1 MAKATSKSALS
12 NLPLLAGIALAGAA
26 ITGVAVTG
34 IAATVAIALGRR
46 LTRGPSATGKVV
58 VIAGGSRGLGYALA
72 ERFAHAG
79 ARLVL
84 AARNADELNRA
95 QNSLLKHGASPESIL
110 LVPTDLTDPA
120 QATHLI
126 DLAIAHFGHIDIL
139 INNAAIIE
147 VGPIENQPLA
157 AFTRAMETNF
167 YSALHTTHAALPHML
182 ARAAKPVN
190 GSPRTTSSIVNI
202 ASIGGK
208 FAMPHLLPYAAS
220 KFALVGFSEGL
231 HAELRHKG
239 IRVTTVCPGLMRTGG
254 EAHAHYT
261 GNIEK
266 EKRWFEISAK
276 TPIVAASV
284 THAANR
290 IFHAVACGRA
300 EITIT
305 PQAWLAARIHGL
317 APETTQLLAAL
328 ANEYIL
334 PSPSPLMRREV
345 ILSWCPAKV
354 STNLTSR
361 MSPIF
366 VPAVDVRPFT
376 AVVTT
381 KSVPFASGK
390 MTGRTIRTRT
400 GFVVAQITIGA

>member
-1 MAKATSKSALS
+1 MAKPTPKSALS

-34 IAATVAIALGRR
+34 IAATVAVALGRR

-58 VIAGGSRGLGYALA
+58 VITGGSRGLGYALA
-72 ERFAHAG
+72 QRFVRAG

-84 AARNADELNRA
+84 AARNPEELARA
-95 QNSLLKHGASPESIL
+95 QKSLLKRGALQSPDDIL
-110 LVPTDLTDPA
+110 LVPTDLTDPT
-120 QATHLI
+120 QAAHLI
-126 DLAIAHFGHIDIL
+126 DRAIAHFGHIDVL

-167 YSALHTTHAALPHML
+167 YSALYTTHAALPHML
-182 ARAAKPVN
+182 ARASKSTA
-190 GSPRTTSSIVNI
+190 GSTTSSIVNI

-208 FAMPHLLPYAAS
+208 FAMPHLLPYVAS

-231 HAELRHKG
+231 HAELRLKG

-266 EKRWFEISAK
+266 EKRWFELSAT

-290 IFHAVACGRA
+290 IYRAVAAGRA

-334 PSPSPLMRREV
+334 PAPASSTPSLP
-345 ILSWCPAKV
+345 
-354 STNLTSR
+354 STAPEPS
-361 MSPIF
+361 SQ
-366 VPAVDVRPFT
+366 
-376 AVVTT
+376 
-381 KSVPFASGK
+381 S
-390 MTGRTIRTRT
+390 
-400 GFVVAQITIGA
+400 